1 MRIFRFKHE
10 VISIMNPGPYRACQC
25 QWLGADHRCCG
36 SEATKRY
43 SKLISLSPHVTTTT
57 NTAKESMIFGFTSQP
72 SSDLPRSCR
81 HYFTTVFG
89 TWPSAKLVCFIPLKD
104 PGIQG
109 RNTTWP
115 GHLPNR
121 TIITSWLPSWFF
133 RRGIYMKSQNSP
145 EPKAGMMIMGE
156 MLRWRTLFFWRMLLL
171 TCVLPVGSQSLLADD
186 MLMLSLLESPWFI
199 IFHCQTLALWE
210 NTRDQWRQVVKSP
223 TSSMILGWVNSGGL
237 VNSESCKWVMS
248 HSAVKGAFG
257 RKNWHIEFIGK
268 FRSGTRGSCFDV
280 CSLTV

>member
-1 MRIFRFKHE
+1 MRIFCFKHE

-43 SKLISLSPHVTTTT
+43 SKLILLSPHVTTTT

-145 EPKAGMMIMGE
+145 EPEAGMMILGE
-156 MLRWRTLFFWRMLLL
+156 MLSWWTWFFWRMLLL
-171 TCVLPVGSQSLLADD
+171 CFFLLPENLWRYGFLFFVAPSGVPKTLSWWYANAFATWISMVRHISLSNVGS
-186 MLMLSLLESPWFI
+186 
-199 IFHCQTLALWE
+199 LWE

-223 TSSMILGWVNSGGL
+223 TSFMILGWVNSGG
-237 VNSESCKWVMS
+237 CKWVMS
-248 HSAVKGAFG
+248 HSAVKGG
-257 RKNWHIEFIGK
+257 IR
-268 FRSGTRGSCFDV
+268 
-280 CSLTV
+280 